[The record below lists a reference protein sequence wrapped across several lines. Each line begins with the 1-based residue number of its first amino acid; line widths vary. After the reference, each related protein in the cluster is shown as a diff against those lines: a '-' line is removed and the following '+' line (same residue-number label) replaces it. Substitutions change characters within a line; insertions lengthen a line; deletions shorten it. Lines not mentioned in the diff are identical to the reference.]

1 MTSSASIN
9 PVSLLKNTPTPL
21 TFISGTGKALKSLGR
36 QWLHGNINYAAFV
49 EAAVDSYPD
58 NVLIKY
64 KENQITYRQFN
75 ESANQIAHYL
85 KLQGFGFGNVIG
97 LFMENRPEY
106 LIYLTAISK
115 IGATAALINN
125 AQQGKVL
132 IHSIN
137 LVTPKAIIVGSEV
150 ALPLEAIKSQ
160 LDSKIAVYEVPDPD
174 TNTQV
179 PNDHFIDISIEA
191 INCSKENPPDTRHI
205 DPDTPC
211 LYIYTSGTTGL
222 PKASIQRHKKLVSI
236 AVTLGM
242 LSGATNRKDTIYST
256 LPLYHATALYF
267 SWLTVLAN
275 GASLAIRRKFSASE
289 FWKDIIH
296 YDASIFVYVGELC
309 RYLLNQPESALD
321 KQHAIRL
328 ITGNGM
334 RPELWNSFKE
344 RFDIKEV
351 REFYGSSEG
360 NLACYNLFNQNKTM
374 GMALGSYAIVKI
386 DTETEEPLRDANGYL
401 IKCDKK
407 ETGLLLG
414 QITKLTPFDGYTD
427 SSKNTS
433 KIFHNAF
440 KQGDA
445 WFNTG
450 DLVKPQGFRHLQFVD
465 RLGDTFRWK
474 GENVSTG
481 EVEMIVNQFPQISES
496 ITYGVEIPDTNGRA
510 GMTALLL
517 EDGITDIDTT
527 ELYQYLKS
535 QLPGYAVPIFLRTLT
550 SVNATGTF
558 KYQRSHLKQQSY
570 HKAAF
575 ETARDRV
582 YVVLPGTNEYI
593 EADQQIIDKIDQGAY
608 RF

>member
-150 ALPLEAIKSQ
+150 ALPVDAIKSQ

-179 PNDHFIDISIEA
+179 PNDRFIDISIEA